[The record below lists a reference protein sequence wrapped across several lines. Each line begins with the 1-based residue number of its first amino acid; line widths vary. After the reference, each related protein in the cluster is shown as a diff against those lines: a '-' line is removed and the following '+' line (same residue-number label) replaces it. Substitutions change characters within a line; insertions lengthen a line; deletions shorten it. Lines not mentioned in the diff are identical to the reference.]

1 MKTYLRHR
9 IHNVIDVK
17 ELTALEFLD
26 FEGKYRDYVEAHD
39 FWEMCCVLTGQLT
52 VSVEDTQTAVPQG
65 ALMLIPPNKRHAYH
79 SKNGN
84 QTRAFVICF
93 DSFSRAL
100 DAIGGRLF
108 VADAVQESCIA
119 RIVEEYKTTFRMNEN
134 EYIEVLESPRFGGQQ
149 ALMLQLEYLLITLVR
164 RFSSATNSDVVF
176 FSDENFYTDLSNVIL
191 RFLRENLHK
200 KLSLDEVCNRFNY
213 SRSFLCKVFK
223 EQTGESLMQCFTR
236 LKIDEAQRLLRET
249 ARPVTDIA
257 TGLGFHEVKY
267 FDAVFKKQTG
277 LTPVEYRVT
286 TKEEV

>member
-9 IHNVIDVK
+9 IRNVIDVK

-26 FEGKYRDYVEAHD
+26 FEGKYRGYVEVHD
-39 FWEMCCVLTGQLT
+39 FWELCYSAEGDVTLLL
-52 VSVEDTQTAVPQG
+52 EENEIAVPQG
-65 ALMLIPPNKRHAYH
+65 GVVLVPPNKRHAYH

-100 DAIGGRLF
+100 DAIGARVCLT
-108 VADAVQESCIA
+108 DAVQQSCLM
-119 RIVEEYKTTFRMNEN
+119 RILEEYEATFCMNKN
-134 EYIEVLESPRFGGQQ
+134 EQLEVRDTPCFGGQQ
-149 ALMLQLEYLLITLVR
+149 ALLLQLEYLLITLVR
-164 RFSSATNSDVVF
+164 RFSFATDSQVVF
-176 FSDENFYTDLSNVIL
+176 VSDEHFCADLSKAVL
-191 RFLRENLHK
+191 RYLRENIHK
-200 KLSLDEVCNRFNY
+200 KLTLTDVCRKFNY
-213 SRSFLCKVFK
+213 SRSFLCKIFK
-223 EQTGESLMQCFTR
+223 AQTSESLMQCFTR
-236 LKIDEAQRLLRET
+236 LKIDEAKRLLRET

-257 TGLGFHEVKY
+257 AGLGFHEVKY